1 MAEIQQLPK
10 KQRETWQKQLFLAL
24 FFPFFYLLPHGQV
37 KALFYV
43 PIKSKS
49 GKRATRAWP
58 CCEPSWMWYLR
69 CEEICLLPEEMSSI
83 SSLKSTY
90 FPLSIVYCFYSMYF
104 IIGVI
109 VKFLLQQRLQLS
121 STCRR
126 VAMWTSRTEAVVYV
140 VRRRSLWFS
149 DDSE

>member
-1 MAEIQQLPK
+1 M
-10 KQRETWQKQLFLAL
+10 R
-24 FFPFFYLLPHGQV
+24 
-37 KALFYV
+37 
-43 PIKSKS
+43 
-49 GKRATRAWP
+49 
-58 CCEPSWMWYLR
+58 YLR

-109 VKFLLQQRLQLS
+109 VKFLLKQRLQLS

-140 VRRRSLWFS
+140 VRRRSL
-149 DDSE
+149 

>member
-1 MAEIQQLPK
+1 MAQEYINQRPCERQLLQLSQRKLNGKTKVRAENMQQACDLVVNHLGCDICDTRKFVFYPK
-10 KQRETWQKQLFLAL
+10 KYSQFHRLNLQ
-24 FFPFFYLLPHGQV
+24 Y
-37 KALFYV
+37 
-43 PIKSKS
+43 I
-49 GKRATRAWP
+49 
-58 CCEPSWMWYLR
+58 
-69 CEEICLLPEEMSSI
+69 
-83 SSLKSTY
+83 Y

-140 VRRRSLWFS
+140 VRRRSL
-149 DDSE
+149 